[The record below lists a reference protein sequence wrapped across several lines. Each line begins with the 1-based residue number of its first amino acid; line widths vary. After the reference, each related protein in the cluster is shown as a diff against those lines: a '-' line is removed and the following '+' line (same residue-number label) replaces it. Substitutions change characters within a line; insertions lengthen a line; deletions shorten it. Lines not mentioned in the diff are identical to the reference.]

1 MRRRPALLALLVAC
15 VAAFLLFLALRRD
28 VPGATTVRPEPAPD
42 APGQASSAAPDGT
55 AAPHARLPIRIPPAP
70 AGAPDDAPAT
80 FDGRVVA
87 ADRGAGIG
95 GAELTF
101 ARGGA
106 AASAR
111 SDATGAFRF
120 EPPTAG
126 RWRLA
131 AVTAS
136 GYLPFAPEWGHSPV
150 ELDARPGLHVQGI
163 EIHLSPEVRLA
174 GRVVDEEDRPVAGA
188 EVRLLGTSGESALV
202 PVPDRFTTDAGGAFS
217 FVAPEGAVVAARKD
231 GFLPGRAEVTRLAL
245 LNGTV
250 VVRLGPAHRS
260 IGAPAPIA
268 GRVVGPDGAPVAG
281 ALVAAEG
288 MGRFGVAGAAA
299 AQALSGTDGTFVLE
313 DLMPGGYH
321 VIARAEG
328 LAPASARRVRPG
340 TTDVVLTLE
349 PGGRLRGCVRN
360 ASTGAPIAPFTV
372 AVFARRSALRL
383 FPQRSL
389 SVIDPSG
396 CYRIDDLQPGPAAVV
411 IAAPG
416 HAPSPEVAV
425 DVPAPGAGEAV
436 ADATLEPGGTLTG
449 VVVDET
455 SRAPLAGASLEVEG
469 ALAAAASTF
478 PVLSSATTDSA
489 GRFTLRGL
497 PKRFSIYAAAAGH
510 HARIVGG
517 VEVASGA
524 TAGPIEVALRALD
537 PGEEPRVELA
547 GIGAVLAARGEGLVV
562 ATVVAGGGAAEA
574 GLVEGDLILR
584 VDGRPVVELGMTGAI
599 DAIRGPEGTFVLLAV
614 RRGEGAT
621 QELRV
626 ARRLVRG

>member
-1 MRRRPALLALLVAC
+1 MRRRPVLLALLVAGL
-15 VAAFLLFLALRRD
+15 AALLGLLLLERD
-28 VPGATTVRPEPAPD
+28 GPDPATVTAAPAAPSPGAIGGRD
-42 APGQASSAAPDGT
+42 AGV
-55 AAPHARLPIRIPPAP
+55 APHARLPIRIPALAP
-70 AGAPDDAPAT
+70 AGATDEAPAT
-80 FDGRVVA
+80 FEGRVVA

-95 GAELTF
+95 GSELTF

-106 AASAR
+106 AASTRA
-111 SDATGAFRF
+111 DATGAFRF

-131 AVTAS
+131 AVTAA

-150 ELDARPGLHVQGI
+150 ELDARPGLHVRGI

-174 GRVVDEEDRPVAGA
+174 GRVVDEEDRPIAGA
-188 EVRLLGTSGESALV
+188 DVRLLGTSGESALV
-202 PVPDRFTTDAGGAFS
+202 PVPDRFTTDGDGAFS
-217 FVAPEGAVVAARKD
+217 FVAPEGAVVSARKE

-245 LNGTV
+245 LNGAV
-250 VVRLGPAHRS
+250 VVRLGPAHRPL
-260 IGAPAPIA
+260 GAPAPIA
-268 GRVVGPDGAPVAG
+268 GRVLGPGGAPVEG

-288 MGRFGVAGAAA
+288 MGRWGAVGAAA
-299 AQALSGTDGTFVLE
+299 AQALSGPDGKFLLP
-313 DLMPGGYH
+313 DLVPGGYH
-321 VIARAEG
+321 VTARAEG
-328 LAPASARRVRPG
+328 LAPASAGRVRPG
-340 TTDVVLTLE
+340 TTDLVLTLE
-349 PGGRLRGCVRN
+349 AGARLRGCVRD
-360 ASTGAPIAPFTV
+360 AETGAPIAPFTV

-396 CYRIDDLQPGPAAVV
+396 CYLIDDLHAGPAAVV

-416 HAPSPEVAV
+416 HAPSPELAV
-425 DVPAPGAGEAV
+425 DVPEPGAGETV

-449 VVVDET
+449 VVMDEE

-478 PVLSSATTDSA
+478 PVLSSATTDAA
-489 GRFTLRGL
+489 GRFTLGGL

-517 VEVASGA
+517 IEVGSGA
-524 TAGPIEVALRALD
+524 TAGPIVVPLRALGE
-537 PGEEPRVELA
+537 GEEPRVELA
-547 GIGAVLAARGEGLVV
+547 GIGAVLAARGEGLVL
-562 ATVVAGGGAAEA
+562 ATVVPGGGAAEA
-574 GLVEGDLILR
+574 GLTEGDLIVR

-599 DAIRGPEGTFVLLAV
+599 DAIRGPEGTFVVLTV
-614 RRGEGAT
+614 RRGEGAP
-621 QELRV
+621 QEIRV